1 MSGDGLCLVKCFECR
16 TAVLFSSLSAFK
28 LISYVVG
35 QPKGL
40 LEYYPRVSHSQFILA
55 DSDKGSRKVL
65 LKVFEIHDMQRAKVY
80 VALYATK
87 MVSPVNQ
94 VR

>member
-1 MSGDGLCLVKCFECR
+1 MSLDDQKVSWNI
-16 TAVLFSSLSAFK
+16 T
-28 LISYVVG
+28 
-35 QPKGL
+35 
-40 LEYYPRVSHSQFILA
+40 RVSHSQFILA

>member
-1 MSGDGLCLVKCFECR
+1 MLS
-16 TAVLFSSLSAFK
+16 VLN
-28 LISYVVG
+28 V
-35 QPKGL
+35 GL
-40 LEYYPRVSHSQFILA
+40 LCCFRRFQLLNLFRMLLDDQKVSWNIYPRVSHSQFILA